1 METLERFLAEHE
13 FFAGLDPAYL
23 RLLVGCASNV
33 RFDRQSYLFRERE
46 QADHFYLIRAGRV
59 GLEIRPPHRA
69 PVIIETLEG
78 GDILGWSWLVPP
90 YFWHLDARA
99 LEQVRAIALDG
110 ACLRQKCEENH
121 DLGYEI
127 LKRFAHIMERRVQ
140 SLRMQLLDV
149 YALAR

>member
-1 METLERFLAEHE
+1 METLERFLAEHD
-13 FFAGLDPAYL
+13 FFAGLEPEYL

-33 RFDRQSYLFRERE
+33 RFERQAYLFREGE
-46 QADHFYLIRAGRV
+46 QADHFYLVRSGRV
-59 GLEIRPPHRA
+59 GLEICPPHR
-69 PVIIETLEG
+69 PPIIIETLEG

-90 YFWHLDARA
+90 YFWRLDARA
-99 LEQVRAIALDG
+99 LEPVRAIALDG
-110 ACLRQKCEENH
+110 ACLRRKCEENH